1 MSTTM
6 TDDLKLSVPGRIE
19 GAGAGWTWIV
29 EGWRLFA
36 KAPLMWIVALVLL
49 LIIAVALGFI
59 PIIGQLAFQ
68 VLTPVFS
75 AGLVVACRSI
85 ERGEGF
91 ELEHIF
97 AGFRTR
103 LGSLVIVGLL
113 SMLGWILIFL
123 VFAMFAGFSILTA
136 LLAGNTDNMLVA
148 LSASGMT
155 ILLGTLVAMALSVPL
170 VAAYWFAPALVVM
183 HDMQPI
189 AAMKASFFGCFRNF
203 VPFLVY
209 GIVMMVLAFLAMIPL
224 GLGFFVWIPVAFA
237 STYAAYRHI
246 FTEGAVVVPD

>member
-1 MSTTM
+1 MSAM
-6 TDDLKLSVPGRIE
+6 LTDDLKLSLPGRIE
-19 GAGAGWTWIV
+19 NPGAGWTWIV
-29 EGWRLFA
+29 EGWQLFA

-49 LIIAVALGFI
+49 FIIVVVLSFI
-59 PIIGQLAFQ
+59 PVIGQLAFQ

-103 LGSLVIVGLL
+103 FGNLVIVGLL
-113 SMLGWILIFL
+113 SMLGWILVFL

-136 LLAGNTDNMLVA
+136 LLAGNTDNMIVA

-183 HDMQPI
+183 HDMPPI
-189 AAMKASFFGCFRNF
+189 AAMKASFFGCLRNF

-209 GIVMMVLAFLAMIPL
+209 GIVLMVLIFLAALPVFL
-224 GLGFFVWIPVAFA
+224 GYFILIPVMIT
-237 STYAAYRHI
+237 STYAAYRRI
-246 FTEGAVVVPD
+246 YTDAAVVVPA